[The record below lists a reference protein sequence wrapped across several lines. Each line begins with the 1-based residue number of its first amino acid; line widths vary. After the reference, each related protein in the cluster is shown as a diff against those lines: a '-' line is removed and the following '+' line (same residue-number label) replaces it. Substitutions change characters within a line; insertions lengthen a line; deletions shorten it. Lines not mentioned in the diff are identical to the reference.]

1 MTCVAAGFEGIVGPT
16 VRSGETACYLCY
28 TMRSVALARDPE
40 EDFNFQQF
48 LDSRRTDD
56 GDKREEP
63 GIFGRI
69 GGKSCRFR
77 NTEIAD
83 RGAIAR
89 D

>member
-1 MTCVAAGFEGIVGPT
+1 MRGGGFRRNRRPDGAG
-16 VRSGETACYLCY
+16 RAETACYLCY

-56 GDKREEP
+56 GDKRESLAFSAELVASLA
-63 GIFGRI
+63 GL
-69 GGKSCRFR
+69 R

-83 RGAIAR
+83 RGQIAR